1 VDGVAHPVRVTA
13 PPRVAK
19 GFRTRPVSVLRTVLR
34 SRALRI
40 AGSALGILLLLRT
53 ADLRGAAHDARVASP
68 AWLAAGLA
76 LTALSFVAG
85 VVQWGVLLRGAQ
97 SMVRWRSVA
106 SWQAQSVFACHVLPT
121 AAAGD
126 AVRAVNACRAAGNGT
141 GIGSILGSRLAG
153 SLGMAVWGLAGAITL
168 RGTFG
173 VPVLAAAAVYAA
185 CIGVA
190 WILVLTTARPSI
202 RAEPH
207 RRDGLAARGARI
219 VASLR
224 DGCHAIRHRTGPIV
238 VCVLVALAGWG
249 VQLLALDA
257 FAHALGAGVPPT
269 LFAVALPISLV
280 ATWSP
285 ASVNGIG
292 LREGVM
298 AGILV
303 HAGVSPDHAG
313 AVSLVVDLQ
322 MLPFAVGGAIAWVAT
337 RRRTAP
343 LQALPRPGARA
354 TV

>member
-1 VDGVAHPVRVTA
+1 MSTFHSIV
-13 PPRVAK
+13 
-19 GFRTRPVSVLRTVLR
+19 R
-34 SRALRI
+34 SRALRV

-68 AWLAAGLA
+68 AWLAAGLG
-76 LTALSFVAG
+76 LTGLSFVAG

-106 SWQAQSVFACHVLPT
+106 SWQAQSVFAGHVLPT

-141 GIGSILGSRLAG
+141 AIGSILGSRLAG
-153 SLGMAVWGLAGAITL
+153 SLGMALWGLAGAIML

-173 VPVLAAAAVYAA
+173 APVLAAAAVYAG

-190 WILVLTTARPSI
+190 WILVLTTARPAL

-207 RRDGLAARGARI
+207 PRGALATRGARVI
-219 VASLR
+219 ASLR
-224 DGCHAIRHRTGPIV
+224 DGCDAIRHRTGPIV
-238 VCVLVALAGWG
+238 VCVLVALVGWG
-249 VQLLALDA
+249 VQLLALGA
-257 FAHALGAGVPPT
+257 FARALGAGVPPT

-285 ASVNGIG
+285 ASVNGVG

-298 AGILV
+298 AGVLV
-303 HAGVSPDHAG
+303 HAGVSPEHAG
-313 AVSLVVDLQ
+313 AVSLVIDLQ
-322 MLPFAVGGAIAWVAT
+322 MLPIAVAGAVAWMAT
-337 RRRTAP
+337 RHRAVPRR
-343 LQALPRPGARA
+343 L
-354 TV
+354 